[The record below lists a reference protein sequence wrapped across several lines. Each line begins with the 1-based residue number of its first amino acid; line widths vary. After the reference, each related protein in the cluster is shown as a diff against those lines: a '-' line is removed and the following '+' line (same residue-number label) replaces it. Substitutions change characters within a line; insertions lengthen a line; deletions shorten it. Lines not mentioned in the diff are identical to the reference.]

1 MSDQLPGQLAF
12 VHLQGRGAVQGGTQ
26 DRQQN
31 TSYLEPGTGTTGTV
45 TEDGGA
51 VHCTYRAALSTTSRT
66 HRILSLGQRQQ
77 GRLQRMAERCTV

>member
-26 DRQQN
+26 YHQQN
-31 TSYLEPGTGTTGTV
+31 TPYLESGTGTTGTV

-51 VHCTYRAALSTTSRT
+51 VHC
-66 HRILSLGQRQQ
+66 I
-77 GRLQRMAERCTV
+77 GRHSVPPAEHTVS